1 MRGLQ
6 IGSILERLSCKDEE
20 ASGQVVGRNRAE
32 TGEWG
37 KTGLA
42 LEWSSRAVG
51 ISEVVYLTPEG

>member
-6 IGSILERLSCKDEE
+6 ILPSCLGAILECSSCNEE
-20 ASGQVVGRNRAE
+20 ASVQVVGRNRAE

-42 LEWSSRAVG
+42 LESVG
-51 ISEVVYLTPEG
+51 DAWVGVAL

>member
-42 LEWSSRAVG
+42 LESVG
-51 ISEVVYLTPEG
+51 DAWVGVAL